1 MNLINESEI
10 YGKWSPII
18 ESTTGIED
26 RNKLEWMSKYCHNH
40 ELYENNAF
48 ATVGSVNGMGAT
60 RFPGDPG
67 SQAAFG
73 GQDSGSGDKPY
84 TLLPLAM
91 QVAAQTVGLDLVPVV
106 PMNGP
111 MGVLTYLDFVYG
123 GGKVPTVGQTGLGFA
138 QAGASPDSPLLIK
151 QPGTTLAGVSLVVGT
166 AYQNTLGAT
175 ATYVGE
181 SRIDGQAIFR
191 IDDLGSN
198 ANVAA
203 AMAISPANGFTVG
216 GTALGYTLAGSP
228 SLVKALED
236 HITGFSNGQDYDS
249 NSPMSRGQGEAT
261 TDNVMNLSLFNKSV
275 EAETFQ
281 VAAAV
286 TREQVQDLKQFGID
300 AVAQVESVLINEL
313 TQSINKNILER
324 VRRLGYTNHGQV
336 FATQNVQFNL
346 LLGTTAAS
354 ANYSTYAK
362 LTALDSRGS
371 DWGTAAAVGAQ
382 QAGTTASVFQM
393 DNFGTPQFN
402 PPVPSSETNS
412 AAENLHTRQRKIMSK
427 ILAVGN
433 LIAIRGRRGPATFV
447 VTNGQV
453 GSALQDCAG
462 FVPAPMMN
470 TLNQQT
476 GSLYPIGTLAGLV
489 VYVDPYMSWSDTRVT
504 VGRKGDGNSPGLVFM
519 PYLMAESVQT
529 IAEGTMAP
537 KIAVK
542 SRYAL
547 VEAGFHPQTMYLSFG
562 VCNEAGQLA

>member
-26 RNKLEWMSKYCHNH
+26 RSKLEWMSKYCHNH
-40 ELYENNAF
+40 ELYENNSM

-60 RFPGDPG
+60 RFPGDPVA
-67 SQAAFG
+67 QAGFG
-73 GQDSGSGDKPY
+73 GQDAGSGDKPY

-123 GGKVPTVGQTGLGFA
+123 GGKVPTTGQTGLGYA
-138 QAGASPDSPLLIK
+138 SAGASPDQPLLIK
-151 QPGTTLAGVSLVVGT
+151 VPAGLAGVTAQTVGT
-166 AYQNTLGAT
+166 QYTTLPAGAT
-175 ATYVGE
+175 VTFVGE
-181 SRIDGQAIFR
+181 SRISGDPIYRVDETQT
-191 IDDLGSN
+191 
-198 ANVAA
+198 NVAA
-203 AMAISPANGFTVG
+203 AFPAGVVVG
-216 GTALGYTLAGSP
+216 TTAAGGYLTTGTP
-228 SLVKALED
+228 SLVAALED

-249 NSPMSRGQGEAT
+249 NSPMSRGMGEAT
-261 TDNVMNLSLFNKSV
+261 QENVMNLSLFNKSV

-336 FATQNVQFNL
+336 YATQNVQFNL

-393 DNFGTPQFN
+393 DNFGSPQFN